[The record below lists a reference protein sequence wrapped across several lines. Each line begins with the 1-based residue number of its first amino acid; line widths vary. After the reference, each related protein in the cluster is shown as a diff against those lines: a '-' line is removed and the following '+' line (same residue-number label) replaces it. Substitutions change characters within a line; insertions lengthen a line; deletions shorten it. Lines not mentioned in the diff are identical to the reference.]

1 MNQVMNPFQATSAD
15 GNDANSAWAKTKN
28 YFKQLRPL
36 QRIRKV
42 VVVGSVELVFR
53 RFDDPQLVV
62 AGETE
67 EAVEALETRYKGD
80 TLYLQRKGAN
90 VTVTTNMGRGHTT
103 VCFGNGNI
111 SISGNNIHISTGSG
125 SMNVSQG
132 KVVVGLA
139 LPVAP
144 DVAVQG
150 SGDAT
155 LWDLQQEAIELEVAG
170 SGDIQ
175 VQGRVAM
182 LEAEVAGSGDIDAT
196 ELVSDRAKLSVAG
209 SGDIEAHV
217 RRSVKAKV
225 AGSGD
230 IRIYGNP
237 DQRDTKVAGS
247 GSIKFR

>member
-1 MNQVMNPFQATSAD
+1 MNPFPAASARTD
-15 GNDANSAWAKTKN
+15 DADSAWAKTKN
-28 YFKQLRPL
+28 YFKQTRPL
-36 QRIRKV
+36 QQICKV

-53 RFDDPQLVV
+53 RFDTPQLVV

-67 EAVEALETRYKGD
+67 EAVESLETRYKGD
-80 TLYLQRKGAN
+80 TLYLQRKGAD
-90 VTVTTNMGRGHTT
+90 VTVTTNMRNGTT

-111 SISGNNIHISTGSG
+111 HISGNNIHISTGSG
-125 SMNVSQG
+125 SLSISQG

-139 LPVAP
+139 MPIAP

-155 LWDLQQEAIELEVAG
+155 LWDLLQDTIELEVTG
-170 SGDIQ
+170 SGDIKAHGS
-175 VQGRVAM
+175 VDM
-182 LEAEVAGSGDIDAT
+182 LEAEVTGSGDIDAT
-196 ELVSDRAKLSVAG
+196 ELLSDRARLSIAG

-230 IRIYGNP
+230 IRVYGNP
-237 DQRDTKVAGS
+237 DKRDTKVAGS

>member
-1 MNQVMNPFQATSAD
+1 MNPFPATSAD
-15 GNDANSAWAKTKN
+15 ANDADSAWAKTKN
-28 YFKQLRPL
+28 YFKQQRPL
-36 QRIRKV
+36 KRIRKV

-53 RFDDPQLVV
+53 RFDTPQLVV

-67 EAVEALETRYKGD
+67 ESVESLETRYEGD
-80 TLYLQRKGAN
+80 TLYIQRKGGN
-90 VTVTTNMGRGHTT
+90 VTVNMGGGNTT
-103 VCFGNGNI
+103 VSFGNGNI
-111 SISGNNIHISTGSG
+111 HISGRNIHISTGSG

-175 VQGRVAM
+175 IQGRVAM

-196 ELVSDRAKLSVAG
+196 ELVSDRARLSVAG